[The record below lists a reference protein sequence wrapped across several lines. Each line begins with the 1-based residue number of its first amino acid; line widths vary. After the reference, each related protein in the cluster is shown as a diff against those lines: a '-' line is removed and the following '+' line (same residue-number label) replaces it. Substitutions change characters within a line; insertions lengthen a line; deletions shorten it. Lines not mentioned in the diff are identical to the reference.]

1 MRNEN
6 GEGVALGRDVRG
18 RMAGALG
25 NGVAVALEGGVTA
38 QRGGEAVLGVR
49 EFLRE
54 LAGVAAGGEGDP
66 QAPRLPPAFLQVRPL
81 RRDRGRAPQVPEPGE
96 LVAQRR
102 GDAAKRQL
110 AAEELGA
117 VDAAHAFAAALL
129 CPEGGC
135 GVCKSCVLAK
145 AGTHPDIAVLST
157 EKVVISI
164 DEVRSLVADSQFG
177 SSMGKF
183 RIMIIEDA
191 DRMIERSS
199 NVLLKALEEPPAGT
213 IWLLCAPSEADML
226 PTIRSR
232 VRRVGLKVPA
242 VEEVARLL
250 VARDGIEPALAAQV
264 AAESQSHIG
273 MARRLATSHEA
284 RSRRRETLLAALA
297 INGVT
302 SAVTT
307 AERWLD
313 IAKKDAEALTTE
325 RDLEE
330 RTATLRTMGL
340 QPGDAIPNNLK
351 ADLKALEEAQKRRAT
366 RSLRDGI
373 DRIMVDLLALYR
385 DVLTLQIDAK
395 SPLINAELSNQ
406 ISEAAEVTTPAQTI
420 EKLEAIAQARLRIDR
435 NVRDLMVLESLGV
448 SLRIKR

>member
-1 MRNEN
+1 MADSTAIW
-6 GEGVALGRDVRG
+6 GDLLG
-18 RMAGALG
+18 
-25 NGVAVALEGGVTA
+25 
-38 QRGGEAVLGVR
+38 QPEAVGQL
-49 EFLRE
+49 E
-54 LAGVAAGGEGDP
+54 LAVRHRAQGVHHAWLMTG
-66 QAPRLPPAFLQVRPL
+66 PPGS
-81 RRDRGRAPQVPEPGE
+81 GRSN
-96 LVAQRR
+96 L
-102 GDAAKRQL
+102 
-110 AAEELGA
+110 
-117 VDAAHAFAAALL
+117 AHAFAAALL
-129 CPEGGC
+129 CENEGC
-135 GVCKSCVLAK
+135 GHCKSCQLAK

-250 VARDGIEPALAAQV
+250 VSRDGIDSTLAHQV
-264 AAESQSHIG
+264 AAEAQSHIG
-273 MARRLATSHEA
+273 MARRLATSSET
-284 RSRRRETLLAALA
+284 RSRRRETLLAALG
-297 INGVT
+297 IQGVT
-302 SAVTT
+302 SAVNT

-330 RTATLRTMGL
+330 RNAALRSMGI
-340 QPGDAIPNNLK
+340 QPGEAIPNNMK
-351 ADLKALEEAQKRRAT
+351 ADLKALEESQKRRAT

-373 DRIMVDLLALYR
+373 DRILVDLLSLYR
-385 DVLTLQIDAK
+385 DVLTVQIEAQ
-395 SPLINAELSNQ
+395 SPLINAELSSQ
-406 ISEAAEVTTPAQTI
+406 IGEAARASSPAQTI
-420 EKLEAIAQARLRIDR
+420 EKIEAISAARLRIDR
-435 NVRDLMVLESLGV
+435 NVRDIMVLESLAV
-448 SLRIKR
+448 SLRNSRS

>member
-1 MRNEN
+1 MS
-6 GEGVALGRDVRG
+6 APTPIWDDLLG
-18 RMAGALG
+18 
-25 NGVAVALEGGVTA
+25 
-38 QRGGEAVLGVR
+38 QPEAVSQL
-49 EFLRE
+49 E
-54 LAGVAAGGEGDP
+54 LAVRHREQGVHHAWLMTG
-66 QAPRLPPAFLQVRPL
+66 PPGS
-81 RRDRGRAPQVPEPGE
+81 GRSN
-96 LVAQRR
+96 L
-102 GDAAKRQL
+102 
-110 AAEELGA
+110 
-117 VDAAHAFAAALL
+117 AHAFAAALL
-129 CPEGGC
+129 CPDGGC
-135 GVCKSCVLAK
+135 GDCKSCILAK
-145 AGTHPDIAVLST
+145 AGTHPDISVLST

-164 DEVRSLVADSQFG
+164 DEVRQLVADSQFG

-232 VRRVGLKVPA
+232 VRRVGLKVPS
-242 VEEVARLL
+242 VSEVARLL
-250 VARDGIEPALAAQV
+250 VSRDGIDPTLAHQV

-302 SAVTT
+302 SAVNT

-330 RTATLRTMGL
+330 RSAALRTMGL

-351 ADLKALEEAQKRRAT
+351 SDLKALEEAQKRRAT
-366 RSLRDGI
+366 RSLRDGL
-373 DRIMVDLLALYR
+373 DRILVDLLSLYR
-385 DVLTLQIDAK
+385 DVLTVQISAQA
-395 SPLINAELSNQ
+395 PLINEELLPQITETAGSSSPAETIAKLDA
-406 ISEAAEVTTPAQTI
+406 IS
-420 EKLEAIAQARLRIDR
+420 QARLRIDR
-435 NVRDLMVLESLGV
+435 NVRDLMVLESLAV
-448 SLRIKR
+448 SLRSKRNR